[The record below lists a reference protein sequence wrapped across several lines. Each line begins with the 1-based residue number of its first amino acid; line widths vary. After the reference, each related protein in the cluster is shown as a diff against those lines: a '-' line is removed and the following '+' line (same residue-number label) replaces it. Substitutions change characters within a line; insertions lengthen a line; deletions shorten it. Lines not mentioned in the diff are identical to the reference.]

1 MWRLRFALGLAL
13 ALLPSW
19 LKVPIYR
26 MLFGYRVGKGVRIGF
41 SPLIGVGRC
50 RIGDYARIGSFN
62 LFYEIGDLEIGD
74 HAQIGFLNLFRGGR
88 KIRIGPYASI
98 LRQNVFNS
106 IIERDFVEEVEP
118 VLDLGAGSTIAAG
131 HWLDF
136 SAGIDIGDHTI
147 VGGRNSSFWTHNRQR
162 GRPISVGCHCYL
174 GSEIRVA
181 PGAEVPSFCI
191 VALGSVLS
199 GHFRPPRS
207 LIGGNPASVAREL
220 QERDLILIVHKTRDD
235 IPDDLAR
242 MHLPD
247 DLLAVAHQPLAAPE
261 ENIFEPRKARTDTEM
276 KVGQFVYADESYVAI
291 DPAAQVER
299 PVL

>member
-1 MWRLRFALGLAL
+1 MWRLKFALSVIL

-26 MLFGYRVGKGVRIGF
+26 RLFGYFIGKGVRIGF
-41 SPLIGVGRC
+41 SPFFGVALC
-50 RIGDYARIGSFN
+50 RIGDHARIGSFN
-62 LFYEIGDLEIGD
+62 LFYQIGDLEIGD
-74 HAQIGFLNLFRGGR
+74 HARLGFLNLFRGGR
-88 KIRIGPYASI
+88 KIQIRAYASI

-106 IIERDFVEEVEP
+106 IIDRDFIEP
-118 VLDLGAGSTIAAG
+118 VDPVLEMGAGATITSG

-136 SAGIDIGDHTI
+136 SAGIFIGDNTI

-162 GRPISVGCHCYL
+162 GRPISIGCHCYL

-181 PGAEVPSFCI
+181 PGAGVPGFCI

-199 GHFRPPRS
+199 SHFWPPRS

-220 QERDLILIVHKTRDD
+220 QERDLVLVVHKTRDD

-247 DLLAVAHQPLAAPE
+247 DLLAVAHQSSVVE
-261 ENIFEPRKARTDTEM
+261 
-276 KVGQFVYADESYVAI
+276 YALST
-291 DPAAQVER
+291 
-299 PVL
+299 